1 PDECMVFMQR
11 AVSSVLG
18 LHWICYVTLGVL
30 MALVSFFMDLA
41 VSKLTR
47 AHTWLYEGLHGHVLL
62 QYLCWTLYP
71 SFLCAV
77 ACGFSFN
84 ICPSSAGSGIPEVR
98 CILSG
103 AELPD
108 YLTVSNLFAKV
119 VGLTCVLASGT
130 TVFLGKVGPFVHLST
145 MMGAY
150 LQRIP
155 VINAN
160 KAKSPVGMLVVAAA
174 VGVASCFSAPVSGVL
189 FSVEVMG
196 SHYAVRDYLPCFLA
210 AACGALTS
218 HLLTIFSREKGEQ
231 TVQALFKTI
240 CLASRTHS
248 TLITVCHSLFHSL
261 SVCIYLFSH
270 QWALRFTR
278 TNKLLIR
285 ILANQKVLYSGI
297 VVFFLASVTF
307 PLSAGNFMAAKLSMK
322 QLLFTLL
329 DQKQWQAVSQ
339 NASAPEDNPEA
350 LWQMWCPP
358 GTSVFLTLGLF
369 LLLKLWLLVLSCTLP
384 VPAGYFMPAF
394 IYGAA
399 IGRFLGELL
408 AYILPHGM
416 SRHLNPGGYTL
427 AGAAAFS
434 GAVTHTLSPA
444 LLALELTGQR
454 THAVP
459 VLLATLIANMLT
471 RARNRPSFY
480 DNIAIVK
487 KLPHPPSLIRT
498 CPRLSTVL
506 LGQVLRPLD
515 AVVAREEGL
524 MGVQQLLESTS
535 ETVFAVVDS
544 HGEINCFRWLNI
556 CFLQSTNPQVEDVGI
571 IKTVKIHLSAETPLK
586 QAYAIMGVLRETH
599 LFVTDKGRL
608 SGIITWTESM
618 APVK

>member
-1 PDECMVFMQR
+1 
-11 AVSSVLG
+11 
-18 LHWICYVTLGVL
+18 

-47 AHTWLYEGLHGHVLL
+47 GKMPNNIMEHSTHSICAGP
-62 QYLCWTLYP
+62 LYP

-77 ACGFSFN
+77 AVDSH
-84 ICPSSAGSGIPEVR
+84 STSAQA
-98 CILSG
+98 LQ
-103 AELPD
+103 
-108 YLTVSNLFAKV
+108 V

-218 HLLTIFSREKGEQ
+218 HLLTIFSREKE
-231 TVQALFKTI
+231 TVQALFKTSYSAEFPFQPAEI
-240 CLASRTHS
+240 LAFALLGLLCGAVS
-248 TLITVCHSLFHSL
+248 
-261 SVCIYLFSH
+261 CIYLFSH

-498 CPRLSTVL
+498 CPRLSTVQ

-544 HGEINCFRWLNI
+544 HDSRTLLGSVTRSDLEK
-556 CFLQSTNPQVEDVGI
+556 FLQYHSNRSTNPQVEDVGI

-608 SGIITWTESM
+608 SGIITWTEVRNHSTL
-618 APVK
+618 

>member
-1 PDECMVFMQR
+1 INENKLWISDGGIHVHAYEVYACVFVWVCVRLECMVFMQR

-62 QYLCWTLYP
+62 QYLCWTP
-71 SFLCAV
+71 VSFLPLCCG
-77 ACGFSFN
+77 CGFSFN

-248 TLITVCHSLFHSL
+248 TLIT
-261 SVCIYLFSH
+261 
-270 QWALRFTR
+270 WALRFTR

-498 CPRLSTVL
+498 CPRLSTVQ

-544 HGEINCFRWLNI
+544 HGEINCEI
-556 CFLQSTNPQVEDVGI
+556 
-571 IKTVKIHLSAETPLK
+571 
-586 QAYAIMGVLRETH
+586 AYAIMGVLRETH